1 MRQQLIWVLHH
12 NSLGKLGT
20 IQLLLKSARLPKDS
34 SVEFNSV
41 AGTLRHVHLFRNL
54 FLKIASTAIS
64 VTSRLMLC
72 LSFHMWPVGEV

>member
-1 MRQQLIWVLHH
+1 MRQQLIWVFHH

-41 AGTLRHVHLFRNL
+41 PGTLRHVHSFQKPVSENSKYSYLSYFQ
-54 FLKIASTAIS
+54 AHA
-64 VTSRLMLC
+64 
-72 LSFHMWPVGEV
+72 LSFLPHVASR